1 MQIVLYSDD
10 INLLIH
16 WEKCIED
23 NYLSVE
29 DIDELLKIKNSL
41 IVVNYTVFGSSVEY
55 YLGRL
60 NLNNNRVLILHR
72 VPDIQTAKQIL
83 SLGAM
88 GYGNAMM
95 RQHYLIS
102 AIETIKDNMVW
113 LYPEFTTML
122 IMEIPSKGTKEDTV
136 SLISALSSREKDV
149 ALLLKDGDTYKEIA
163 EKLNITPRTVKAH
176 ASHIYEKL
184 QVKDKIALALLLK

>member
-72 VPDIQTAKQIL
+72 VPDIQTAKQVL

-122 IMEIPSKGTKEDTV
+122 IMEIPSKNTKEDV
-136 SLISALSSREKDV
+136 FSLISDLSKREKDV
-149 ALLLKDGDTYKEIA
+149 ALLLKDGYTYKEIA

-176 ASHIYEKL
+176 ASRIYEKL
-184 QVKDKIALALLLK
+184 QVKDKIALALFLK